1 MEDFLLFRS
10 SRIHY
15 NHWGTGTR
23 LLFGFHGYGESAA
36 SFTFLGEALEG
47 APGEAPAGDY
57 TLIAIDLPFHGETE
71 WKEGL
76 FFDPLWLPAI
86 LTEIATRFPGRL
98 ADWWLLGYSMGGR
111 IALQLLG
118 DSPSNIQKMLLL
130 APDGLKVNLWYWIA
144 TRTRA
149 GNALFRWT
157 MRWPGWLFLMLRL
170 GNTLHLVNPSIYKFT
185 VHYIDDDRVRQD
197 LYIRW
202 TTMRG
207 FRPRLSTLAEIIRS
221 KQLPVTL
228 IFGRYDRII
237 SWERGEQFRKKGIAA
252 TCNLILLPAGHQLLK
267 AQYLDVL
274 LAGFT
279 AEEEHD

>member
-1 MEDFLLFRS
+1 MQTGHRPLRN
-10 SRIHY
+10 SRIFY
-15 NHWGTGTR
+15 RCWGTGPR
-23 LLFGFHGYGESAA
+23 LVFAFHGYGESSAA
-36 SFTFLGEALEG
+36 FTLLGESIG
-47 APGEAPAGDY
+47 ADF
-57 TLIAIDLPFHGETE
+57 TLVAIDLPFHGETD

-76 FFDPLWLPAI
+76 SFDPLWLPG
-86 LTEIATRFPGRL
+86 LLGEIAARLPGRM

-118 DSPSNIQKMLLL
+118 DSPSNVQKMILL

-149 GNALFRWT
+149 GNTLFRWT
-157 MRWPGWLFLMLRL
+157 MRRPGWLFLMLRL
-170 GNTLHLVNPSIYKFT
+170 GNALHLVNPSIYKFT

-197 LYIRW
+197 LYTRW

-207 FRPRLSTLAEIIRS
+207 FRPRLPMLAKIIRS
-221 KQLPVTL
+221 RQLRVTL

-237 SWERGEQFRKKGIAA
+237 RWERGEQFRKMGIAA
-252 TCNLILLPAGHQLLK
+252 TCSLILLPTGHQLLR

-274 LAGFT
+274 LAELT
-279 AEEEHD
+279 EEHD

>member
-15 NHWGTGTR
+15 YCWGSGPR

-36 SFTFLGEALEG
+36 SFAFLGDALGEA
-47 APGEAPAGDY
+47 PGRYY
-57 TLIAIDLPFHGETE
+57 TLVAIDLPFHGETD

-76 FFDPLWLPAI
+76 FFDPLWLPGL
-86 LTEIATRFPGRL
+86 LTEIATRLPGRL

-118 DSPSNIQKMLLL
+118 DSPSNIQKIVLL

-149 GNALFRWT
+149 GNTLFRWT
-157 MRWPGWLFLMLRL
+157 MQRPGWLFLMLRL
-170 GNTLHLVNPSIYKFT
+170 GNALHLVNPSIYKFA

-197 LYIRW
+197 LYTRW

-207 FRPRLSTLAEIIRS
+207 FRPRLSVLAEIIRS
-221 KQLPVTL
+221 RQLRVTL

-237 SWERGEQFRKKGIAA
+237 RWERGEQFRKKGIAD
-252 TCNLILLPAGHQLLK
+252 TCSLILLLAGHQLLR
-267 AQYLDVL
+267 AQYLGDL
-274 LAGFT
+274 LAELT
-279 AEEEHD
+279 EEKEHD